1 MKFCAIG
8 LGRMGRRHLQVAR
21 NLGMEIVGICDPM
34 PESIKLAQE
43 EYGLSEKVVFSSAKE
58 MLETTRPDALVVSS
72 TAPSHCEYVCM
83 AAEAGVKYI
92 LCEKPM
98 AVSLAECDRMIE
110 ACKKSGSLL
119 AVNHQMQFMEQYTVV
134 KELINSPEFGG
145 LRSVTVTAS
154 NFGLAMN
161 AAHYFEMFR
170 YMTGEQISE
179 VSCWMDSARVPNPR
193 GAQYEDRSGQLRA
206 LSPSGIRLYMEI
218 GGDLGHGI
226 QVVYS
231 CRLGQI
237 LVDELSGHL
246 RYFHRKPEF
255 AELPTTRYGMPAVT
269 EMREIAPADVI
280 KPTEA
285 VWKAMFENRTY
296 PDGACG
302 RHTVSVL
309 VAANI
314 SGESDG
320 KQVELARELPADRV
334 FPWA

>member
-1 MKFCAIG
+1 
-8 LGRMGRRHLQVAR
+8 
-21 NLGMEIVGICDPM
+21 
-34 PESIKLAQE
+34 
-43 EYGLSEKVVFSSAKE
+43 
-58 MLETTRPDALVVSS
+58 MLETTKPDALVVSS

-98 AVSLAECDRMIE
+98 AVSLAQCDRMIE
-110 ACKKSGSLL
+110 ACKKSSSLL

-145 LRSVTVTAS
+145 LRSVTVAAS

-170 YMTGEQISE
+170 YMTGEQIGE

-237 LVDELSGHL
+237 LVDELSGYL

-255 AELPTTRYGMPAVT
+255 AELPTTRYGMPSVT
-269 EMREIAPADVI
+269 EMRVIASADVI

-285 VWKAMFENRTY
+285 VWKAMFENKIY
-296 PDGACG
+296 PDGICG

-314 SGESDG
+314 SGERGG
-320 KQVELARELPADRV
+320 KQVELVRELPADRV
-334 FPWA
+334 FLWA